1 MLGARLVGH
10 QKLRHGGGIVHRE
23 KIPREGREGAW
34 YPITP
39 EQARRAIGPEKGAGH
54 TFCLSR
60 RTPLAAGTDMFVAV
74 LPLRILITV
83 PSRMTRILSSSARL
97 RAHPA
102 SKSTL
107 TLRQA

>member
-1 MLGARLVGH
+1 
-10 QKLRHGGGIVHRE
+10 
-23 KIPREGREGAW
+23 
-34 YPITP
+34 
-39 EQARRAIGPEKGAGH
+39 
-54 TFCLSR
+54 
-60 RTPLAAGTDMFVAV
+60 LAAGTEMFVAV